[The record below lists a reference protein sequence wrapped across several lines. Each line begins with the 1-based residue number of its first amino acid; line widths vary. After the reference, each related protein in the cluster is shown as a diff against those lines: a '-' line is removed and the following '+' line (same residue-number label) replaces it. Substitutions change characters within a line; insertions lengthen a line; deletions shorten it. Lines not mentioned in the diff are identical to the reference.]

1 MVGAASAEATAG
13 ASAQATG
20 GHGANGKVGTSEA
33 GAEGH
38 ARIESLLARMTLRE
52 KAGQMTQVTIHS
64 LCDPG
69 MDPKGPAVLDM
80 GRLRHAVAE
89 VGVGSVFNVAG
100 RPLDFGEWRALLE
113 EIQHVAVNESRLGI
127 PIVFGLDAVH
137 GSGYTKGAT
146 LFPHNLGL
154 AATFRPELARAASR
168 ITAQELAACGV
179 PWNFSPV
186 LDVGREPRW
195 SRFVETFG
203 EDVHL
208 AKRMGAAAVLG
219 HQDVVGVAAC
229 AKHFLGY
236 SAPATGRD
244 RTTAWIPEGLLRDIY
259 LPPFK
264 AAVEA
269 GVETVMVNSG
279 DINGE
284 PVHASRA
291 LLTDLLKVELGFKG
305 VVVTDWEDVI
315 KLHLIHRV
323 APSVRDAVRMAVLAG
338 IDMSM
343 TPHEFGFADHVVS
356 LVEAGEVPLSRVDD
370 AVRRILRLKEGL
382 GLFEA
387 PLPSV
392 ELPPDR
398 ERIRV
403 SREAAA
409 ASLVLL
415 ENRDAVLPLR
425 PETTVAIV
433 GPGCDS
439 APVLSGPWSY
449 SWQGDNPADY
459 PKDAETIVSAWDKV
473 VGDRRAPESA
483 DVIVLCLA
491 EKPTVEKPGDIDD
504 LGLNDEQQ
512 EFARGMLAL
521 GKPVIAVLLFD
532 RPRVLEDWTRDC
544 AAVIWAGRPGP
555 FGAGALVDLL
565 LGTFNPCGKL
575 PFTYPRSTGEVI
587 PYDHRLPDRLG
598 KSYGARPDYAFDG
611 WRPRW
616 RFGAGLSYTSF
627 RVEALSVSAGREGVK
642 ASVTLFNAGDRTGR
656 EVVQAYVRDHFAS
669 VAPRVER
676 LAAFQSVEL
685 EPGRRIVI
693 DLDLDDRVI
702 GFHGRDGFVLEK
714 GMFSVRV
721 GDTAVDFEL
730 FQNMK
735 RFSEW
740 VDPSFI
746 VS

>member
-1 MVGAASAEATAG
+1 
-13 ASAQATG
+13 
-20 GHGANGKVGTSEA
+20 
-33 GAEGH
+33 
-38 ARIESLLARMTLRE
+38 MTLRE
-52 KAGQMTQVTIHS
+52 KAGQMTQVTLHP

-80 GRLRHAVAE
+80 DLLRHAVVE
-89 VGVGSVFNVAG
+89 VGVGSIFNVAG

-113 EIQHVAVNESRLGI
+113 EIQRVAVHESRLGI

-146 LFPHNLGL
+146 LFPQNLAL
-154 AATFRPELARAASR
+154 AASFRPELSRAASR

-186 LDVGREPRW
+186 LDVGREPLW

-208 AKRMGAAAVLG
+208 TKRMGTAAVQG
-219 HQDVVGVAAC
+219 HQDVKGVAAC

-244 RTTAWIPEGLLRDIY
+244 RTTAWIPDGLLRDIY

-264 AAVEA
+264 AAVDA

-291 LLTDLLKVELGFKG
+291 LLTDLLKIELGFDG

-323 APSVRDAVRMAVLAG
+323 APSVRDAVRISVMAG

-343 TPHEFGFADHVVS
+343 TPYEFGFADHVVS
-356 LVEAGEVPLSRVDD
+356 LVEAGELPEARVDD
-370 AVRRILRLKEGL
+370 AVGRILLLKERL

-387 PLPSV
+387 PLPTI
-392 ELPPDR
+392 ELPPAR
-398 ERIRV
+398 ERIQV
-403 SREAAA
+403 SQEAAA

-415 ENRDAVLPLR
+415 ENRDAVLPLG
-425 PETTVAIV
+425 PEASVAIV

-449 SWQGDNPADY
+449 SWQGSDPADY
-459 PKDAETIVSAWDKV
+459 PEGSETVVSAWDRTA
-473 VGDRRAPESA
+473 GDRKAPELA

-491 EKPTVEKPGDIDD
+491 EKPTVEKPGDIND
-504 LGLNDEQQ
+504 LRLDDEQQ
-512 EFARGMLAL
+512 EFARGVLAL

-532 RPRVLEDWTRDC
+532 RPRVLGDWIDDC

-555 FGAGALVDLL
+555 FGAEALVKLL
-565 LGTFNPCGKL
+565 QGSVNPSGKL
-575 PFTYPRSTGEVI
+575 PFTYPRSTAEVI
-587 PYDHRLPDRLG
+587 TYDHRLADELG
-598 KSYGARPDYAFDG
+598 KSYGLRPDYAFDG
-611 WRPRW
+611 WTPRW

-627 RVEALSVSAGREGVK
+627 GVEALSVHLGSEGVK
-642 ASVTLFNAGDRTGR
+642 ARVALFNKGDRAGR
-656 EVVQAYVRDHFAS
+656 EVIQAYVQDHFAS

-685 EPGRRIVI
+685 EPGQRVEVEM
-693 DLDLDDRVI
+693 DLDERII
-702 GFHGRDGFVLEK
+702 GFHGKDGFVLEK
-714 GMFSVRV
+714 GMFSVRI
-721 GDTAVDFEL
+721 GDSTEDFEL
-730 FQNMK
+730 PRNMK
-735 RFSEW
+735 SFS
-740 VDPSFI
+740 
-746 VS
+746 